1 MVKDIVKK
9 RFAWL
14 KGRKRIGGCAAVA
27 LAAVVGLSM
36 VFHGKGTQNRAA
48 EVSVRSAAAEKGNI
62 SKTVTGTGTLEN
74 GESEEVLAPVGI
86 RVEKVLVDSGDT
98 VAKGQQLATLNEASV
113 AEKLLEVKESL
124 EDVED
129 EIDDLSDDAEDSS
142 TSEYLKAKVL
152 NGKKK
157 ELEETE
163 KWLEKLL
170 ESKELTAVCDGV
182 ISGVYVEADASVSE
196 SAGEEES
203 ISGEDE
209 GNLTAGAAGQ
219 IDAGTIA
226 VSQESTEQS
235 RKGSGILFLSADV
248 SGSGGVGGDGGSV
261 TDSAGTE
268 KSAGGARSGD
278 GTGGTGSASSN
289 GSESGT
295 SGTGSRGS
303 AEGSAGNS
311 GSAGSSGD
319 GGNSGSAGSG
329 SDGGN
334 SGSAGS
340 GSDTGNS
347 GSAGSSTGSD
357 ASGAGNVKITSCSV
371 DVTPPVTGAKPQ
383 TELGAADYFTGT
395 ISWNCSSET
404 FQEETAY
411 TAAIKLTAK
420 KGYEFSK
427 NIMPEVK
434 GADVSSEVRE
444 SDSGESIL
452 RIKARFS
459 KTGKA
464 GAGQQTGDAGQEQDK
479 SKESGGNA
487 GDGASGGASAKGAV
501 SGSVSARGGASGS
514 VSAGTSGSSSVSG
527 TSSASD
533 YSAYEAPAFSI
544 AAQDETV
551 VSVNVDELD
560 ILSIEEGQTAE
571 ITIDALEEQSFEGKI
586 TDISQAV
593 SGSGST
599 KYPVE
604 ITIGRTDD
612 MRMGMSVSA
621 TITIDE
627 AKDAVLVPV
636 SALQERGGRTFVY
649 TESSEDGTLSG
660 ETEVTTGLSD
670 GSRAEIISGLAEG
683 DTVYYLRTGSDDSE
697 RTEGMP
703 GMNRMPGQGMPGGNM
718 PGFSGEP
725 GSGKGS
731 ENGGRTGSG
740 KDSGSG
746 NNRRGSNRGGT
757 E

>member
-1 MVKDIVKK
+1 MVKNMVKK

-48 EVSVRSAAAEKGNI
+48 EVSVRSATAEKGNI

-74 GESEEVLAPVGI
+74 GESEEVLAPVGV
-86 RVEKVLVDSGDT
+86 RMEKVLVDSGDT
-98 VAKGQQLATLNEASV
+98 VTKGQQLATLNEASV
-113 AEKLLEVKESL
+113 AEKLLEVKDSL

-170 ESKELTAVCDGV
+170 ESKELTAVCNGV
-182 ISGVYVEADASVSE
+182 ISGVYVEADAAVSE

-203 ISGEDE
+203 ISGEDG

-248 SGSGGVGGDGGSV
+248 SGSGDVGGVGGSAASGEGTGG
-261 TDSAGTE
+261 
-268 KSAGGARSGD
+268 SAGGARSSN
-278 GTGGTGSASSN
+278 GTGGTGSASSS
-289 GSESGT
+289 GSE

-303 AEGSAGNS
+303 ADGSSGNS
-311 GSAGSSGD
+311 GSTGSSTD

-340 GSDTGNS
+340 G
-347 GSAGSSTGSD
+347 TGSD

-383 TELGAADYFTGT
+383 TELGVADYFTGT

-427 NIMPEVK
+427 NILPEVK

-464 GAGQQTGDAGQEQDK
+464 TDGQQTGDAGQEQDK

-487 GDGASGGASAKGAV
+487 GDVASGGASAKGAV

-627 AKDAVLVPV
+627 AKDAVLIPV

-683 DTVYYLRTGSDDSE
+683 DTVYYLRAGSDDSE

-731 ENGGRTGSG
+731 ESGGRTGSG

>member
-1 MVKDIVKK
+1 MVKNMVKK

-48 EVSVRSAAAEKGNI
+48 EVSVRSATAEKGNI

-74 GESEEVLAPVGI
+74 GESEEVLAPVGV
-86 RVEKVLVDSGDT
+86 RMEKVLVDSGDT
-98 VAKGQQLATLNEASV
+98 VTKGQQLATLNEASV
-113 AEKLLEVKESL
+113 AEKLLEVKDSL

-170 ESKELTAVCDGV
+170 ESKELTAVCNGV
-182 ISGVYVEADASVSE
+182 ISGVYVEADAAVSE

-203 ISGEDE
+203 ISGEDG

-248 SGSGGVGGDGGSV
+248 SGSGDVGGVGGSAASGEGTGG
-261 TDSAGTE
+261 
-268 KSAGGARSGD
+268 SAGGARSSN
-278 GTGGTGSASSN
+278 GTGGTGSASSS
-289 GSESGT
+289 GSE

-303 AEGSAGNS
+303 ADGSSGNS
-311 GSAGSSGD
+311 GSTGSSTD

-329 SDGGN
+329 
-334 SGSAGS
+334 
-340 GSDTGNS
+340 
-347 GSAGSSTGSD
+347 TGSD

-383 TELGAADYFTGT
+383 TELGVADYFTGT

-427 NIMPEVK
+427 NILPEVK

-464 GAGQQTGDAGQEQDK
+464 TDGQQTGDAGQEQDK

-487 GDGASGGASAKGAV
+487 GDVASGGASAKGAV

-627 AKDAVLVPV
+627 AKDAVLIPV

-683 DTVYYLRTGSDDSE
+683 DTVYYLRAGSDDSE

-731 ENGGRTGSG
+731 ESGGRTGSG

>member
-1 MVKDIVKK
+1 MVKNMVKK

-48 EVSVRSAAAEKGNI
+48 EVSVRSATAEKGNI

-74 GESEEVLAPVGI
+74 GESEEVLAPVGV
-86 RVEKVLVDSGDT
+86 RMEKVLVDSGDT
-98 VAKGQQLATLNEASV
+98 VTKGQQLATLNEASV
-113 AEKLLEVKESL
+113 AEKLLEVKDSL

-170 ESKELTAVCDGV
+170 ESKELTAVCNGV
-182 ISGVYVEADASVSE
+182 ISGVYVEADAAVSE

-203 ISGEDE
+203 ISGEDG

-248 SGSGGVGGDGGSV
+248 SGSGDVGGVGGSAASGEGTGG
-261 TDSAGTE
+261 
-268 KSAGGARSGD
+268 SAGGARSSN
-278 GTGGTGSASSN
+278 GTGGTGSASSS
-289 GSESGT
+289 GSE

-303 AEGSAGNS
+303 ADGSSGNS
-311 GSAGSSGD
+311 GSTGSSTD

-340 GSDTGNS
+340 G
-347 GSAGSSTGSD
+347 TGSD

-383 TELGAADYFTGT
+383 TELGVADYFTGT

-427 NIMPEVK
+427 NILPEVK

-464 GAGQQTGDAGQEQDK
+464 TDGQQTGDAGQEQDK

-487 GDGASGGASAKGAV
+487 GDVASGGASAKGAV

-627 AKDAVLVPV
+627 AKDAVLIPV

-683 DTVYYLRTGSDDSE
+683 DTVYYLRAGSDDSE

-703 GMNRMPGQGMPGGNM
+703 GMNRIPGQGMPGGNM

-731 ENGGRTGSG
+731 ESGGRTGSG

>member
-1 MVKDIVKK
+1 MVKNMVKK

-48 EVSVRSAAAEKGNI
+48 EVSVRSATAEKGNI

-74 GESEEVLAPVGI
+74 GESEEVLAPVGV

-98 VAKGQQLATLNEASV
+98 VTKGQQLATLNEASV
-113 AEKLLEVKESL
+113 AEKLLEVKDSL

-182 ISGVYVEADASVSE
+182 ISGVYVEADAAVSE

-203 ISGEDE
+203 ISGEDG

-235 RKGSGILFLSADV
+235 SKGSGILFLSADV
-248 SGSGGVGGDGGSV
+248 SGSGD
-261 TDSAGTE
+261 
-268 KSAGGARSGD
+268 AGGA
-278 GTGGTGSASSN
+278 GG
-289 GSESGT
+289 
-295 SGTGSRGS
+295 
-303 AEGSAGNS
+303 
-311 GSAGSSGD
+311 SGD
-319 GGNSGSAGSG
+319 GGNSGGTGSG

-340 GSDTGNS
+340 SSDGGNS
-347 GSAGSSTGSD
+347 GSAGNSGTGSD
-357 ASGAGNVKITSCSV
+357 AGDSTGGGTSESGNVKITSCSV

-427 NIMPEVK
+427 NILPEVK

-479 SKESGGNA
+479 SKESGGNVGNA
-487 GDGASGGASAKGAV
+487 ASGGVSAKGAV

-612 MRMGMSVSA
+612 MRIGMSVSA

-683 DTVYYLRTGSDDSE
+683 DTVYYLRAGSDDSE

-740 KDSGSG
+740 KDSDSG

>member
-1 MVKDIVKK
+1 MVKNMVKK

-48 EVSVRSAAAEKGNI
+48 EVSVRSATAEKGNI

-74 GESEEVLAPVGI
+74 GESEEVLAPVGV
-86 RVEKVLVDSGDT
+86 RMEKVLVDSGDT
-98 VAKGQQLATLNEASV
+98 VTKGQQLATLNEASV
-113 AEKLLEVKESL
+113 AEKLLEVKDSL

-170 ESKELTAVCDGV
+170 ESKELTAVCNGV
-182 ISGVYVEADASVSE
+182 ISGVYVEADAAVSE

-203 ISGEDE
+203 ISGEDG

-248 SGSGGVGGDGGSV
+248 SGSGDVGGVGGSAASGEGTGG
-261 TDSAGTE
+261 
-268 KSAGGARSGD
+268 SAGGARSSN
-278 GTGGTGSASSN
+278 GTGGTGSASSS
-289 GSESGT
+289 GSE

-303 AEGSAGNS
+303 ADGSSGNS
-311 GSAGSSGD
+311 GSTGSSTD

-340 GSDTGNS
+340 G
-347 GSAGSSTGSD
+347 TGSD

-383 TELGAADYFTGT
+383 TELVVADYFTGT

-427 NIMPEVK
+427 NILPEVK

-464 GAGQQTGDAGQEQDK
+464 TDGQQTGDAGQEQDK

-487 GDGASGGASAKGAV
+487 GDVASGGASAKGAV

-627 AKDAVLVPV
+627 AKDAVLIPV

-683 DTVYYLRTGSDDSE
+683 DTVYYLRAGSDDSE

-731 ENGGRTGSG
+731 ESGGRTGSG

>member
-1 MVKDIVKK
+1 MVKNMVKK

-48 EVSVRSAAAEKGNI
+48 EVSVRSATAEKGNI

-74 GESEEVLAPVGI
+74 GESEEVLAPVGV
-86 RVEKVLVDSGDT
+86 RMEKVLVDSGDT
-98 VAKGQQLATLNEASV
+98 VTKGQQLATLNEASV
-113 AEKLLEVKESL
+113 AEKLLEVKDSL

-170 ESKELTAVCDGV
+170 ESKELTAVCNGV
-182 ISGVYVEADASVSE
+182 ISGVYVEADAAVSE

-203 ISGEDE
+203 ISGEDG

-248 SGSGGVGGDGGSV
+248 SGSGDVGGVGGSAASGEGTGG
-261 TDSAGTE
+261 
-268 KSAGGARSGD
+268 SAGGARSSN
-278 GTGGTGSASSN
+278 GTGGTGSASSS
-289 GSESGT
+289 GSE

-303 AEGSAGNS
+303 ADGSSGNS
-311 GSAGSSGD
+311 GSTGSSTD

-340 GSDTGNS
+340 G
-347 GSAGSSTGSD
+347 TGSD

-383 TELGAADYFTGT
+383 TELGVADYFTGT

-427 NIMPEVK
+427 NILPEVK

-464 GAGQQTGDAGQEQDK
+464 TDGQQTGDAGQEQDK

-487 GDGASGGASAKGAV
+487 GDVASGGASAKGAV

-586 TDISQAV
+586 KDISQAV

-627 AKDAVLVPV
+627 AKDAVLIPV

-683 DTVYYLRTGSDDSE
+683 DTVYYLRAGSDDSE

-703 GMNRMPGQGMPGGNM
+703 GMNRIPGQGMPGGNM

-731 ENGGRTGSG
+731 ESGGRTGSG

>member
-1 MVKDIVKK
+1 MVKNMVKK

-74 GESEEVLAPVGI
+74 GESEEVLAPVGV

-98 VAKGQQLATLNEASV
+98 VTKGQQLATLNEASV

-182 ISGVYVEADASVSE
+182 ISGVYVETDAAVSE

-203 ISGEDE
+203 ISGEDG

-248 SGSGGVGGDGGSV
+248 SGSGDAGGAGGSV

-268 KSAGGARSGD
+268 KSAGGARSSD
-278 GTGGTGSASSN
+278 GTGGTGSASSS

-303 AEGSAGNS
+303 ADGSSGNS

-319 GGNSGSAGSG
+319 GGNSGSTGS
-329 SDGGN
+329 STDGGN
-334 SGSAGS
+334 SGSTGS
-340 GSDTGNS
+340 SSDGGNS

-427 NIMPEVK
+427 NILPEVK

-533 YSAYEAPAFSI
+533 YSAYETPAFSI

-683 DTVYYLRTGSDDSE
+683 DTVYYLRAGSDDSE

-718 PGFSGEP
+718 PDFSGEP

>member
-1 MVKDIVKK
+1 M
-9 RFAWL
+9 
-14 KGRKRIGGCAAVA
+14 
-27 LAAVVGLSM
+27 
-36 VFHGKGTQNRAA
+36 
-48 EVSVRSAAAEKGNI
+48 
-62 SKTVTGTGTLEN
+62 
-74 GESEEVLAPVGI
+74 
-86 RVEKVLVDSGDT
+86 
-98 VAKGQQLATLNEASV
+98 
-113 AEKLLEVKESL
+113 
-124 EDVED
+124 
-129 EIDDLSDDAEDSS
+129 
-142 TSEYLKAKVL
+142 
-152 NGKKK
+152 
-157 ELEETE
+157 
-163 KWLEKLL
+163 
-170 ESKELTAVCDGV
+170 
-182 ISGVYVEADASVSE
+182 
-196 SAGEEES
+196 
-203 ISGEDE
+203 
-209 GNLTAGAAGQ
+209 
-219 IDAGTIA
+219 
-226 VSQESTEQS
+226 
-235 RKGSGILFLSADV
+235 
-248 SGSGGVGGDGGSV
+248 
-261 TDSAGTE
+261 
-268 KSAGGARSGD
+268 
-278 GTGGTGSASSN
+278 
-289 GSESGT
+289 
-295 SGTGSRGS
+295 
-303 AEGSAGNS
+303 
-311 GSAGSSGD
+311 
-319 GGNSGSAGSG
+319 
-329 SDGGN
+329 
-334 SGSAGS
+334 
-340 GSDTGNS
+340 
-347 GSAGSSTGSD
+347 
-357 ASGAGNVKITSCSV
+357 KITSCSV

-383 TELGAADYFTGT
+383 TELGVADYFTGT

-427 NIMPEVK
+427 NILPEVK

-464 GAGQQTGDAGQEQDK
+464 TDGQQTGDAGQEQDK

-487 GDGASGGASAKGAV
+487 GDVASGGASAKGAV

-627 AKDAVLVPV
+627 AKDAVLIPV

-683 DTVYYLRTGSDDSE
+683 DTVYYLRAGSDDSE

-731 ENGGRTGSG
+731 ESGGRTGSG